1 MPDIQKMRDL
11 LYRNREEI
19 EARIERDIEQNRK
32 GDFTLTVAPNAEV
45 EVVQIDHD
53 FTVGGNLFMLD
64 QLETAEKNEKY
75 KKYFAN
81 CFNTATIGFYW
92 NTLEPEEGK
101 PRYAADSPFIYRR
114 PPIDPCVEFCEQNGI
129 TPKAHCLN
137 YDHFSP
143 DWVKDRS
150 IPEIKEA
157 LIKRFESLSERYAE
171 RIPCWEVFNEL
182 LIQNGATA
190 FYDADDV
197 MSWSFEQAERL
208 FPENMLMMNESNYP
222 IFANKHLRQ
231 NVANCRNPYFMLCEK
246 ALAEGCR
253 VDAIGM
259 QFHFFVPEVFAID
272 GAEKLYDLK
281 HHLAVLD
288 QMAKLG
294 KPLQITEVTFSAYED
309 TPEAY
314 AFQAELVRMF
324 YRLWFSHPAMEGAI
338 YWNLP
343 DGYAFNAEPGD
354 FSCGENMYRGG
365 LLDFNLDPKPAYTAL
380 YDLFRKEYHT
390 EAKLTAD
397 ASGKVSFRGFYGK
410 YRVKIGGE
418 EKTIEFKRE
427 K

>member
-1 MPDIQKMRDL
+1 MIQKMRDAL
-11 LYRNREEI
+11 NRNREEI
-19 EARIERDIEQNRK
+19 EERIEQEIERNRK
-32 GDFTLTVAPNAEV
+32 GNFTLKVPAGAKVEICQLSHDFTLGA
-45 EVVQIDHD
+45 
-53 FTVGGNLFMLD
+53 NLFMLD
-64 QLETAEKNEKY
+64 QMETAEKNEKY
-75 KKYFAN
+75 KAYFKK

-92 NTLEPEEGK
+92 DTLEPEEGK

-114 PPIDPCVEFCEQNGI
+114 PPIDSCVEFCEENGI

-143 DWVKDRS
+143 EWVRERS
-150 IPEIKEA
+150 VPEIKEA
-157 LIKRFESLSERYAE
+157 LIKRFESLAERYGK

-182 LIQNGATA
+182 LIQNGTTP
-190 FYDADDV
+190 FYNEEDL
-197 MSWSFEQAERL
+197 MRWSFAQAERY
-208 FPENMLMMNESNYP
+208 FPENTLMVNESNYAV
-222 IFANKHLRQ
+222 FSCKHVRQ

-253 VDAIGM
+253 VDAVGM
-259 QFHFFVPEVFAID
+259 QFHFFIPKEFAEA
-272 GAEKLYDLK
+272 GAKMMFDLK
-281 HHLAVLD
+281 HHYAVLD

-314 AFQAELVRMF
+314 AFQAEVLRLF

-354 FSCGENMYRGG
+354 FSGGENMYRGG
-365 LLDFNLDPKPAYTAL
+365 LLDFDLEPKPAYNAL
-380 YDLFRKEYHT
+380 YDLFHKEYHT
-390 EAKLTAD
+390 ELTQTAD
-397 ASGKVSFRGFYGK
+397 ENGEVSFRGFYGT
-410 YRVKIGGE
+410 YRVKCGE
-418 EKTIEFKRE
+418 REEIVEFKRG